1 MGCEKII
8 DTFSFHEAK
17 MNTKLLFLMVV
28 LPIIFIANAS
38 GDNSTCPSGKTS
50 CLCQNGRD
58 GRDGRDGVSLQGPA
72 GRDGK
77 DGMDGR
83 DCVECARG
91 PKGEKG
97 ADGKQGKD
105 GARGKDGAPGA
116 MGPKGDKGA
125 KGDNG
130 APGKAG
136 QNGQKGPKGDK
147 GDKGPKGDNG
157 AKGSVGPQGSPGPV
171 GPKGPK
177 GDKGVCD
184 SAVLSRLTA
193 GIESLKKSYG
203 ATQKE
208 LAETKKVLAA
218 TQKEFARLLGLITAL
233 KSEVTVLSKSTPK
246 LDSSKKI
253 PQAMLPGR
261 YSDFSASDLQWQS
274 LHMSVAASCR
284 AITATGGSGDL
295 PNMVYS
301 RSAGMT
307 CAQVCAKTKYKECDA
322 ELTIMGNMAKAKDS
336 SVEVARYY
344 NYGCDD
350 NAQVPKPSFETGMP
364 GDGILQNGH
373 FMSYCCCRLDDL

>member
-1 MGCEKII
+1 M
-8 DTFSFHEAK
+8 
-17 MNTKLLFLMVV
+17 LV
-28 LPIIFIANAS
+28 LPITFAAS
-38 GDNSTCPSGKTS
+38 NSTCPSAKTS

-105 GARGKDGAPGA
+105 GARGKDGAPGP
-116 MGPKGDKGA
+116 MGPKGDRGA

-130 APGKAG
+130 AAGKAG
-136 QNGQKGPKGDK
+136 QNGKVGPKGPQGDK
-147 GDKGPKGDNG
+147 GDKGPKGDRG
-157 AKGSVGPQGSPGPV
+157 LLGPPGSKGPAGPM

-184 SAVLSRLTA
+184 SAVLAGLTA
-193 GIESLKKSYG
+193 GIESLKKSFG

-208 LAETKKVLAA
+208 LAETKKVLSD
-218 TQKEFARLLGLITAL
+218 TQKELARSLSQITTL

-284 AITATGGSGDL
+284 AITATGGSGDF

-307 CAQVCAKTKYKECDA
+307 CKQVCAKTKYKECDA
-322 ELTIMGNMAKAKDS
+322 ELAIMGNMAKATDS

-350 NAQVPKPSFETGMP
+350 NAQVPKPSFETGLP
-364 GDGILQNGH
+364 ADGILKNGQ